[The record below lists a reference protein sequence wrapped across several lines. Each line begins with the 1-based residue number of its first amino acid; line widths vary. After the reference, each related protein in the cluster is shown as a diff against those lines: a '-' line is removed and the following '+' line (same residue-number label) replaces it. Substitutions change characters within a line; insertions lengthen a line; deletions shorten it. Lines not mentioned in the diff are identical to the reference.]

1 MPSVLEEPKFLSAG
15 QFLLI
20 TLIVKLAVMAV
31 LATMLARFR
40 QFRHILIFE
49 RRGWP
54 DRLIFSLAI
63 GIPLMA
69 GVTARLLLN
78 YYAADLTL
86 EGAFLAGLIAGP
98 YAGATVG
105 LLVGTPALI
114 AGEFIAI
121 IFAVGAGFAGGGL
134 REVCPKESIW
144 EFTPFVFID
153 LPKHLWQMIRRL
165 EPNWQLALLAP
176 PIALE
181 LLRQTLGKRFGLHR
195 LFYLDSMSPW
205 MTALVLLATVLAVA
219 TPIRIWNSARIEHR
233 LQEQEKLLLAAK
245 IEALKSQINPH
256 FLFNTLA
263 SISSLIR
270 SEPETARTLIIKLSG
285 MLRRLMRSHQHFIT
299 LREELESIDE
309 YLDIEVA
316 RFGPKLQIR
325 KDIGPDT
332 INVVVPSMILQ
343 PLVENSIKHGFSRKV
358 GPGLIV
364 IRSRCQQGRVSIEIE
379 DDGMGFLV
387 DHLDAPMVSGI
398 GLANVRERL
407 RVIYGATYH
416 LTLTSEPGRGT
427 IARIEVPELLAAE
440 QVTA

>member
-1 MPSVLEEPKFLSAG
+1 MLEEPKFLSAD
-15 QFLLI
+15 QFLLT

-49 RRGWP
+49 RRGWS

-63 GIPLMA
+63 GLPLMA

-78 YYAADLTL
+78 YNAADLTL

-105 LLVGTPALI
+105 LLVGAPAFI
-114 AGEFIAI
+114 AGEFIAVI
-121 IFAVGAGFAGGGL
+121 IAVGAGFAGGGL
-134 REVCPKESIW
+134 REACPKEAIW
-144 EFTPFVFID
+144 QFTPLVFID
-153 LPKHLWQMIRRL
+153 LPKHLWQMLRRL
-165 EPNWQLALLAP
+165 EPNWQLVLLAP

-181 LLRQTLGKRFGLHR
+181 LLRQTLGARFGVHR
-195 LFYLDSMSPW
+195 LFYLDAMSPW
-205 MTALVLLATVLAVA
+205 MTSLVVLATVLAVA
-219 TPIRIWNSARIEHR
+219 TPIRIWNNARIEHR

-270 SEPETARTLIIKLSG
+270 SKPDTARTLIVKLSG
-285 MLRRLMRSHQHFIT
+285 LLRRLMRSHQHFVT

-316 RFGPKLQIR
+316 RFGPKVRVR
-325 KDIGPDT
+325 KDIDPNSLDV
-332 INVVVPSMILQ
+332 IVPSMILQ
-343 PLVENSIKHGFSRKV
+343 PLVENSIKHGLSRKV
-358 GPGLIV
+358 GPGTIV
-364 IRSRCQQGRVSIEIE
+364 IRSRRQRGRVRIEIE

-387 DHLDAPMVSGI
+387 ERLDSPMASGI

-407 RVIYGATYH
+407 RVIYGATYQ
-416 LTLTSEPGRGT
+416 LTLTSEPGRGAT
-427 IARIEVPELLAAE
+427 ARIEVPDLLAAG
-440 QVTA
+440 QITA

>member
-1 MPSVLEEPKFLSAG
+1 MPSVLEEPKFLSAD
-15 QFLLI
+15 QFLVT

-49 RRGWP
+49 RRIWT
-54 DRLIFSLAI
+54 DRLVFALAI
-63 GIPLMA
+63 GLPLMA

-78 YYAADLTL
+78 YNAADLTL

-105 LLVGTPALI
+105 VLVGVPAFI

-121 IFAVGAGFAGGGL
+121 IIAVGAGFAGGGL
-134 REVCPKESIW
+134 REACPKEAIW
-144 EFTPFVFID
+144 QFTPFVFID
-153 LPKHLWQMIRRL
+153 LPKHVWQMLRRL

-181 LLRQTLGKRFGLHR
+181 LLRQALGARFGVHR
-195 LFYLDSMSPW
+195 LFYLDPMEPW
-205 MTALVLLATVLAVA
+205 MTALVVLATVLAVA

-270 SEPETARTLIIKLSG
+270 SQPDTARTLIIKLSG
-285 MLRRLMRSHQHFIT
+285 LLRRLMRSHQHFVT

-316 RFGPKLQIR
+316 RFGPKLRVR

-332 INVVVPSMILQ
+332 ISVVVPSMILQ
-343 PLVENSIKHGFSRKV
+343 PLVENSIKHGLSRKV

-364 IRSRCQQGRVSIEIE
+364 IRSRRQHGRVSIEIE
-379 DDGMGFLV
+379 DDGMGFLMER
-387 DHLDAPMVSGI
+387 LEAPMASGI

-407 RVIYGATYH
+407 RVIYGATYQ

-427 IARIEVPELLAAE
+427 TARIEVPELLASE
-440 QVTA
+440 QITA

>member
-1 MPSVLEEPKFLSAG
+1 MPSVLEEPKFLSAD
-15 QFLLI
+15 QFLVT
-20 TLIVKLAVMAV
+20 TLMVKLAVMAV

-49 RRGWP
+49 RRGWT
-54 DRLIFSLAI
+54 DRLVFALAI
-63 GIPLMA
+63 GLPLMA
-69 GVTARLLLN
+69 GVAARLLLN
-78 YYAADLTL
+78 YNAADLTL

-105 LLVGTPALI
+105 VLVGVPAVI

-121 IFAVGAGFAGGGL
+121 LIAVGAGFAGGGL
-134 REVCPKESIW
+134 REACPKEAIW
-144 EFTPFVFID
+144 QFTPFVFID
-153 LPKHLWQMIRRL
+153 LPKHVWQMLRRL

-181 LLRQTLGKRFGLHR
+181 LLRQALGTRFGVHR
-195 LFYLDSMSPW
+195 LFYLDSMEPW
-205 MTALVLLATVLAVA
+205 MTALIVLVTVLAVA

-270 SEPETARTLIIKLSG
+270 SQPDMARTLIIKLSG
-285 MLRRLMRSHQHFIT
+285 LLRRLMRSHQHFVT

-316 RFGPKLQIR
+316 RFGPKLRVR

-332 INVVVPSMILQ
+332 IGVVVPSMILQ
-343 PLVENSIKHGFSRKV
+343 PLVENSIKHGLSRKV

-364 IRSRCQQGRVSIEIE
+364 IRSRRQHGRVSIEIE

-387 DHLDAPMVSGI
+387 ERLEAPMASGI

-407 RVIYGATYH
+407 RVIYGATYQ

-427 IARIEVPELLAAE
+427 TARIEVPDLLVSE
-440 QVTA
+440 QITA